1 MIRLEYIVFSWFS
14 HCHVLTMHSHYGY
27 IDHYKIIYLVLNHMS
42 TVTFDTLKFVEKLKA
57 AGISDAQAKAES
69 EALQGVLAEALD
81 SQLATKNDL
90 IKLDRRLDGLDAKI
104 DRMDTRISGEL
115 TLLKWMMGIII
126 AGVMSIVIKTFFS

>member
-1 MIRLEYIVFSWFS
+1 LEIIVA
-14 HCHVLTMHSHYGY
+14 T
-27 IDHYKIIYLVLNHMS
+27 I
-42 TVTFDTLKFVEKLKA
+42 TFDTLKFVEKLKA
-57 AGISDAQAKAES
+57 AGIPEAQAKAES
-69 EALQGVLAEALD
+69 EALQVVLAEALD

-115 TLLKWMMGIII
+115 TLLKWMMGILI